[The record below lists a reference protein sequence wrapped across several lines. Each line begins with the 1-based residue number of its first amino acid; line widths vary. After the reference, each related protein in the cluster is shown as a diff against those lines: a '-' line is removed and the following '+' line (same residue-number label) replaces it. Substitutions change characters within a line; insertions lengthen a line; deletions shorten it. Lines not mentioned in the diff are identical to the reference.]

1 MMLKH
6 NIDSSGYYDMLINK
20 IMFRKISDFIII
32 SLFIDNKYLRLLFN
46 CHQIS
51 SRSFFW
57 KGRQFHICA
66 RCTGIFVG
74 VLFSP
79 SMLIFWKYSIYIFP
93 LSFIVLS
100 IDGVTQLFKLR
111 ESNNLLR
118 FITGFFFGYSFLSFV
133 VYTIMYLFRE
143 LH

>member
-1 MMLKH
+1 MLKKF
-6 NIDSSGYYDMLINK
+6 I
-20 IMFRKISDFIII
+20 DFIII
-32 SLFIDNKYLRLLFN
+32 SLFIDNKYFHLLFN

-93 LSFIVLS
+93 FSFFVLT
-100 IDGVTQLFKLR
+100 IDGVTQLLKLR
-111 ESNNLLR
+111 ESNNLIR
-118 FITGFFFGYSFLSFV
+118 VITGFLFGYSFLSFI
-133 VYTIMYLFRE
+133 VYTIIFLFQW

>member
-1 MMLKH
+1 MTVQLLKK
-6 NIDSSGYYDMLINK
+6 LI
-20 IMFRKISDFIII
+20 DFIII
-32 SLFIDNKYLRLLFN
+32 NLFIDNRYLHLLFN

-93 LSFIVLS
+93 LSFIVLG
-100 IDGVTQLFKLR
+100 IDGVTQLLKFR
-111 ESNNLLR
+111 ESNNRLR
-118 FITGFFFGYSFLSFV
+118 FITGFFFGYSFLSFI
-133 VYTIMYLFRE
+133 VYTIMRLFQG

>member
-1 MMLKH
+1 MFKKH
-6 NIDSSGYYDMLINK
+6 IDY
-20 IMFRKISDFIII
+20 III
-32 SLFIDNKYLRLLFN
+32 SLFIDNRYLRLLFN

-51 SRSFFW
+51 ARSFFW

-79 SMLIFWKYSIYIFP
+79 SMLIFWEYSVYIFP

-100 IDGVTQLFKLR
+100 IDGVTQLLKLR
-111 ESNNLLR
+111 ESNNLIRL
-118 FITGFFFGYSFLSFV
+118 ITGFFFGYSFFSFI
-133 VYTIMYLFRE
+133 VYTIMRLFRG